1 MKRVALILLVLLLV
15 LAGAAVAEG
24 EITSKAQLNQPG
36 MRVGVGTGTTAAMM
50 VEQEFPNA
58 ELVYLEGA
66 DGYEAVALGKI
77 DAYVYERQQMELAIA
92 SGRKGVHL
100 LDENM
105 EGAVSIAVGIS
116 PASKTP
122 DLEQNINAF
131 IAATKADGTLDDMFR
146 RWVTDS
152 DLTMPDIDMPT
163 DPKLHIIVGT
173 TGTVPPFSFYSG
185 DELVGYDIE
194 MARRFAAWMNADVSF
209 KVYDYGAIIIAA
221 KTGDVDL
228 IMANLNVTPE
238 RAEALTF
245 SDALY
250 TVPVGIM
257 VKGDPKPDAALAGGY
272 NAIDELDG
280 KRIGVQTGTTFDG
293 IVQSA
298 LPNAQI
304 MYFNTKADL
313 INGIKANK
321 IDAYAVDEPVLKSQ
335 MSTDDSIVSVP
346 GYLESFE
353 FGFVFPKTDA
363 GQILRGQFDEYLGRI
378 KANGTLEAIEQKWIS
393 DGSDIE
399 SLDYE
404 SLPADNGRLTLATEA
419 LYEPFAYIQNNAI
432 VGYDIEI
439 ATGFCREYGYAL
451 DIIDMSFDGILP
463 SVVSGKCDFGCSGI
477 AITPERA
484 ESVLFSEPYYT
495 GGTVLAV
502 LKDKGSSAATAGD
515 TSWMPQYQS
524 FSELG
529 GKRVSMLTGAPFEEL
544 VREKVPD
551 VGAFSSYNNMPDMLL
566 ALRSNKTDA
575 ALINNA
581 IATLAVNRNPELA
594 LFPQNLQDGVFGF
607 AFAKGDSRRDD
618 WQAAFDSIPKETI
631 QAAWE
636 KWTGA
641 DESVKTLPEQDWP
654 GGNGT
659 VRVAACDTL
668 EPMSYVGE
676 GGKLIGFDL
685 EVILMIA
692 RELDVHVEFTG
703 MEFSAILSSVQAG
716 KADIG
721 AGSIII
727 TAERAESVD
736 FVEYYPAAF
745 VLIVRAEQAGKGTQ
759 SVVSDLSSLEHA
771 SVMNTSVDDAQSG
784 IAASFHKTFI
794 REDRWKLFVRGVIT
808 TLIITLLSILFG
820 TLLGFAIF
828 MMCRNGNPFA
838 NGITRFCLWLVQGMP
853 MVVLLMILYYII
865 FGSVSISGIVVAVVG
880 FTLTFGAAVFGLL
893 KMGVGA
899 VDNGQYEAAYALGYS
914 NRRTFFKIILP
925 QTLPHVMPAY
935 KGEIVG
941 LIKATAIVGYIAV
954 QDLTKMGDIVRSRT
968 YEAFFPL
975 IAITII
981 YFVLEGL
988 IGLVVSRIGT
998 NINPKKRS
1006 RANILKGV
1014 KTDD

>member
-1 MKRVALILLVLLLV
+1 MKRVALILLVLLLA

-36 MRVGVGTGTTAAMM
+36 MRVGVGTGTTAAMI

-105 EGAVSIAVGIS
+105 AGAVSIAVGIS

-131 IAATKADGTLDDMFR
+131 IAEIRADGTLDDMFR

-378 KANGTLEAIEQKWIS
+378 KADGTLEAIEQKWIS
-393 DGSDIE
+393 DGSEIE

-721 AGSIII
+721 VGSIII

-771 SVMNTSVDDAQSG
+771 SAMNTSVDDAQSG

-808 TLIITLLSILFG
+808 TLVITLLSILSG

-828 MMCRNGNPFA
+828 MLCRNGNPFA
-838 NGITRFCLWLVQGMP
+838 NSITRFCLWLVQGMP

-865 FGSVSISGIVVAVVG
+865 FGSVSISGIIVAVVG

-914 NRRTFFKIILP
+914 NHRTFFKIILP
-925 QTLPHVMPAY
+925 QALPHVMPAY

-988 IGLVVSRIGT
+988 IGLIVSRIGT

-1006 RANILKGV
+1006 RASILKGV